1 MCSQKPFVELRLA
14 ALNCLAE
21 TDALLKS
28 KAVSELAL
36 AWQGGEMQLDAT
48 RPSECILATEL
59 RAIPGRPEKPEL
71 VPPLLVKRRAMNT
84 IAGRAALV
92 HALTHIEFNAINLA
106 LDAIWRFSDMPKSY
120 YACLLYTSP
129 SPRD

>member
-1 MCSQKPFVELRLA
+1 MCLQQPFVELRLA

-21 TDALLKS
+21 PDALLKS
-28 KAVSELAL
+28 KAVSALAL
-36 AWQGGEMQLDAT
+36 SWQSGEIQLDLI
-48 RPSECILATEL
+48 RSSESIIATEL

-92 HALTHIEFNAINLA
+92 HALTHI
-106 LDAIWRFSDMPKSY
+106 
-120 YACLLYTSP
+120 
-129 SPRD
+129 